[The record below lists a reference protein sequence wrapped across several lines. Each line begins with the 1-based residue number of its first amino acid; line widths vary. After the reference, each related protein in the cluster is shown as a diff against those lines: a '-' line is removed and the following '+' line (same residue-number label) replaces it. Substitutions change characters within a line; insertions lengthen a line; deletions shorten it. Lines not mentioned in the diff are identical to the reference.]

1 MAEIDVT
8 TDRRCPGHHQ
18 VHERWQMISPTI
30 VDVFNGNRLVSS
42 CQLFL
47 MRSKDRIAT
56 RVGIGLSRLAFS
68 ICANSSAELNRDA
81 TSPDSPLRCRNSLQ
95 RCACRYGA
103 KVPSVAQF
111 LRIIARWGVKTRNQF
126 GWGRPI
132 REGRVLRAR
141 LARYEKLG
149 SGRNAPELDSYPAH
163 RSGGRHKRQLF
174 GEAIAPRTPCQ
185 QSPLAE
191 CATIFICA
199 KNAGSE
205 DFRYLLPIAG
215 LADCRYLPPQA
226 GSADC
231 RLLPLTILS
240 VPACYI
246 ERSTRDR
253 NKAVWTVHRA
263 DNPTL
268 SAWNSAR
275 TLLLREVPC
284 HSLIRSSSSFPFRRI
299 VTWLPRFCSDA
310 SGQRS
315 TIAKQM
321 CCRTFC

>member
-8 TDRRCPGHHQ
+8 TDRRCPGHPQ
-18 VHERWQMISPTI
+18 VRERWQMISPAI
-30 VDVFNGNRLVSS
+30 ADVFNGNRLVSR

-111 LRIIARWGVKTRNQF
+111 LRLIARWGVKTRNQF

-174 GEAIAPRTPCQ
+174 GEAIAPRTPVSSRRLPNALLSSFALKTPDRKTFDTCS
-185 QSPLAE
+185 QSPDWQTVDTFPHKPDRQIVV
-191 CATIFICA
+191 C
-199 KNAGSE
+199 
-205 DFRYLLPIAG
+205 FR
-215 LADCRYLPPQA
+215 
-226 GSADC
+226 
-231 RLLPLTILS
+231 
-240 VPACYI
+240 
-246 ERSTRDR
+246 
-253 NKAVWTVHRA
+253 
-263 DNPTL
+263 
-268 SAWNSAR
+268 
-275 TLLLREVPC
+275 
-284 HSLIRSSSSFPFRRI
+284 
-299 VTWLPRFCSDA
+299 
-310 SGQRS
+310 
-315 TIAKQM
+315 
-321 CCRTFC
+321 